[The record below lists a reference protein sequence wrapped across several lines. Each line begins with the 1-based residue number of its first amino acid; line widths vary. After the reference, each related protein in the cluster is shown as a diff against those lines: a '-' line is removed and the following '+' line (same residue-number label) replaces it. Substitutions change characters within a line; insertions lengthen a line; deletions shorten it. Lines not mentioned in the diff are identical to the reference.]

1 MSSQASACFAARSNT
16 SPATPPP
23 PSAPP
28 SAPNTA
34 VASAGSASHRFTQLA
49 MASLHRRVFSTQT
62 SPSPRP
68 NLAPSLLP
76 LFTKVSSADSAHS
89 CASPSRFVAST
100 SDAVLASTYSCVQTA
115 FVSFFTDGSGLER
128 SHCATDLRPGS
139 TSRSAA
145 RCARRAVVGDIGVDG
160 VELDARGL
168 KVPSSSSSSQFSSLM
183 PKLLMDAIA
192 RGPSGLCA
200 MPMARASC
208 ARMALANSPSVR
220 AMHLARSSRARARAL
235 SAPGMEKFDLAP
247 FEAFED
253 DISDLSA
260 KKTSAEAR
268 SSSHVIHVVGS
279 AMTRWRSASCSAC
292 SARFAA
298 SICASHP
305 SVSRVTTLRFL
316 SARSRS
322 SVRAL
327 MGRTMSRSSSS

>member
-1 MSSQASACFAARSNT
+1 MSSQASACFAARPNT
-16 SPATPPP
+16 SPTTLGT

-34 VASAGSASHRFTQLA
+34 VASAGSASHRATQLA
-49 MASLHRRVFSTQT
+49 IASLHRRVFSTQT

-115 FVSFFTDGSGLER
+115 FVSFFTEGSGLER
-128 SHCATDLRPGS
+128 SHAATDLRPGS

-168 KVPSSSSSSQFSSLM
+168 KVSSSSSSSQFSSLM

-235 SAPGMEKFDLAP
+235 SAPGIEKFDLAP
-247 FEAFED
+247 FEFDAEL
-253 DISDLSA
+253 LSA

-268 SSSHVIHVVGS
+268 SSSRVIHVVGS

-298 SICASHP
+298 SMRASHP

>member
-1 MSSQASACFAARSNT
+1 
-16 SPATPPP
+16 
-23 PSAPP
+23 
-28 SAPNTA
+28 
-34 VASAGSASHRFTQLA
+34 
-49 MASLHRRVFSTQT
+49 
-62 SPSPRP
+62 
-68 NLAPSLLP
+68 
-76 LFTKVSSADSAHS
+76 
-89 CASPSRFVAST
+89 
-100 SDAVLASTYSCVQTA
+100 
-115 FVSFFTDGSGLER
+115 
-128 SHCATDLRPGS
+128 
-139 TSRSAA
+139 
-145 RCARRAVVGDIGVDG
+145 
-160 VELDARGL
+160 
-168 KVPSSSSSSQFSSLM
+168 M

-220 AMHLARSSRARARAL
+220 AMHLPRSSRARARAL
-235 SAPGMEKFDLAP
+235 SAQGIENDLAP
-247 FEAFED
+247 FDAFED

-268 SSSHVIHVVGS
+268 SSSRVIHVVGS

-298 SICASHP
+298 SMRASHP

>member
-1 MSSQASACFAARSNT
+1 MSSQASACFAARPNT
-16 SPATPPP
+16 SPTTLGT

-49 MASLHRRVFSTQT
+49 IASLHRRVFSIQT

-100 SDAVLASTYSCVQTA
+100 SDAVLASTYSCVHVA

-168 KVPSSSSSSQFSSLM
+168 KVSSSSSSSQFSSLM

-235 SAPGMEKFDLAP
+235 SAPGNENDLAP
-247 FEAFED
+247 FDAFED

-268 SSSHVIHVVGS
+268 SSSRVIHVVGS
-279 AMTRWRSASCSAC
+279 AMTLWRSASCSAC

-298 SICASHP
+298 SMRASHP